1 VRAKEFILEQKKDV
15 IDKDQERAFSN
26 TMTFPNQNM
35 YHGSGYL
42 HSQFLKALAGA
53 GAGNTPDGDMGTQP
67 WDGGDPVYT
76 PFHPVEEEMIDR
88 AAKHV
93 GDTSKKKWGNDRSEE
108 SANTH
113 KVSPVAKHKKNKY
126 GI

>member
-15 IDKDQERAFSN
+15 IDKDQERALSN

-53 GAGNTPDGDMGTQP
+53 GAGNTPDGNMGTQP
-67 WDGGDPVYT
+67 WDGGNPVYT
-76 PFHPVEEEMIDR
+76 PFAPEEEEMIDH

-93 GDTSKKKWGNDRSEE
+93 GDTSKRKWGSNRSEE
-108 SANTH
+108 SEDTH
-113 KVSPVAKHKKNKY
+113 KVSPVVIKQRNRY
-126 GI
+126 GV